1 MDRFLALRQI
11 PLFAS
16 LDDVALKNLSIISS
30 YKVYKK
36 NEVIF
41 HLGDEG
47 STLFI
52 LNSGSVKIFLN
63 DDKGKEV
70 ILKILYKGDFFGEM
84 SLLDG
89 QFRSANVMSVEP
101 SKALII
107 QREDFL
113 RLIESNPEIALN
125 TMISL
130 SRRLR
135 KIDEKVASLAF
146 LDSYG
151 KVARFLLDFM
161 EDNGNDIDG
170 KVIIETNLTR
180 LQMANMAGIS
190 RETLTR
196 IFGEFQKRG
205 VIKVQGRNVTILDE
219 SLLKREIM

>member
-1 MDRFLALRQI
+1 
-11 PLFAS
+11 
-16 LDDVALKNLSIISS
+16 
-30 YKVYKK
+30 
-36 NEVIF
+36 
-41 HLGDEG
+41 
-47 STLFI
+47 
-52 LNSGSVKIFLN
+52 
-63 DDKGKEV
+63 
-70 ILKILYKGDFFGEM
+70 
-84 SLLDG
+84 
-89 QFRSANVMSVEP
+89 
-101 SKALII
+101 
-107 QREDFL
+107 
-113 RLIESNPEIALN
+113 LIESNPEIALN